1 LGAIINLPSQ
11 VLIAVMADDLIPEE
25 NWRWVSG
32 RAAVK
37 ITVE

>member
-11 VLIAVMADDLIPEE
+11 ALLAVMADDFIRQE

>member
-11 VLIAVMADDLIPEE
+11 ALLAVMADDFMRQEK
-25 NWRWVSG
+25 WRWFSS